1 LYLFLFTHF
10 PRKGAGKG
18 YQVRKLVSLPKV
30 FEGRATTQVFLWKT
44 KTKIPF
50 LLGKPLEKF
59 RKSFGKV
66 PEKFWKSFGKVG
78 FPWKTFLFEEKVPKG

>member
-50 LLGKPLEKF
+50 LFGKVLEKWVSLGKPSFSKKRC
-59 RKSFGKV
+59 RKVRIQCFC
-66 PEKFWKSFGKVG
+66 
-78 FPWKTFLFEEKVPKG
+78 

>member
-50 LLGKPLEKF
+50 LLGKVLEKF

-66 PEKFWKSFGKVG
+66 LEKWVSLGKPSFSKKRCRKVRIQC
-78 FPWKTFLFEEKVPKG
+78 FC

>member
-50 LLGKPLEKF
+50 LLGKVLEKWVSLGKPSF
-59 RKSFGKV
+59 SKKRCRKVRIQCFC
-66 PEKFWKSFGKVG
+66 
-78 FPWKTFLFEEKVPKG
+78 